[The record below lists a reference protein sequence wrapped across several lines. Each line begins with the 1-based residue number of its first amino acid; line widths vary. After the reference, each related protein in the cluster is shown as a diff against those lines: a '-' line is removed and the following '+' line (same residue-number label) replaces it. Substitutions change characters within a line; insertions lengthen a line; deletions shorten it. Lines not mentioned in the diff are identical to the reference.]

1 MGMDGSNLFDVK
13 IEDVDLDDLTM
24 IGQVRVG
31 DGWSISQVVPHRVA
45 SGRVK
50 AMVVLVRQSV
60 PAAPSLR
67 LIPSDVEVVSGTL

>member
-1 MGMDGSNLFDVK
+1 MGMDASRLFDVK
-13 IEDVDLDDLTM
+13 IEDVDLDDLTL

-50 AMVVLVRQSV
+50 AMVVLVRESKV
-60 PAAPSLR
+60 VAPTMFLV
-67 LIPSDVEVVSGTL
+67 PSDVEVVSGTL